1 MDAPRLRR
9 VAARRS
15 SLHHARG
22 YLRHSGRRVVL
33 AHHPVHHLWR
43 VPAAFRRRQV
53 LHRFFHGAHG
63 PQGQQRRPH
72 RGAVVV
78 PARWSVR
85 FGRRHHRDDR
95 RRRLSADAAGGVR
108 EERGRRTACR
118 RRAGRHHFAA
128 RARRR
133 RLPDRRVPQ
142 DQLPRRDLDGDH
154 PDLPLLPVAAVHG
167 RTRCQAVPG
176 AHRGLRAAAHAGAD
190 DAPLRLSLHLADLDH
205 HLHVVGLLADPVGV
219 LVDGAHLW
227 DELSHP
233 RDGDHAEE
241 AGARLVRRLD
251 QRADRRDHLRDRR
264 HHRRRRHADRARTE
278 VLLDRDRLRRRQPA
292 ADRDLYRADRVDRRP
307 GGAGDRLLHHLRR
320 DCGARHGQARRARL
334 RRPHVHLLLFG
345 AVGSFAADGAL
356 AVCRRGD
363 HRRRSLPDHAAGV
376 EIHAARLSGPV
387 RIRAR
392 PARHRF
398 AAQAAE
404 GRLVDRYRS
413 DHRQDRA
420 RPRRAGGGRA
430 RLGPAPDDHGRA
442 PAAGAGRPVPGV
454 SEPARSADGAHDRP
468 RHQLHRDIWLG
479 DRRRGPA
486 KTAHAAGRPADADN
500 RAKLGRN
507 EPMKRKVFAIS
518 ALAVS
523 AALIAGAAL
532 AQQGLNIAIATGGTG
547 GVYYPLG
554 GGMAN
559 VLSKHVPGMQAS
571 ARVTGGSVDNLKLIG
586 SQQSEGALVMVDAA
600 LDALKGEDKF
610 KGNPVEVRTLMV
622 LYPNRM
628 HVVSME
634 GTGVEKMSD
643 LKGKRVST
651 GSPGSATEVMAFRVI
666 EAAGLDKD
674 KDMRRER
681 LGVAESVN
689 ALKDR
694 KIDAFFW
701 VGGLPTA
708 AVTDLGATPNVKIKM
723 IDHADT
729 VDKMNKKYDNL
740 YTTGVIPAKM
750 YPGQDKDN
758 SIAVVQ
764 NILVANAKMSDKVAY
779 DIVKTFIERRDELVA
794 VHAEADSIKLENQS
808 PKNSPIPWHPGAVK
822 YFSEKGLKMN

>member
-1 MDAPRLRR
+1 
-9 VAARRS
+9 
-15 SLHHARG
+15 
-22 YLRHSGRRVVL
+22 
-33 AHHPVHHLWR
+33 
-43 VPAAFRRRQV
+43 
-53 LHRFFHGAHG
+53 
-63 PQGQQRRPH
+63 
-72 RGAVVV
+72 
-78 PARWSVR
+78 
-85 FGRRHHRDDR
+85 
-95 RRRLSADAAGGVR
+95 
-108 EERGRRTACR
+108 
-118 RRAGRHHFAA
+118 
-128 RARRR
+128 
-133 RLPDRRVPQ
+133 
-142 DQLPRRDLDGDH
+142 
-154 PDLPLLPVAAVHG
+154 
-167 RTRCQAVPG
+167 
-176 AHRGLRAAAHAGAD
+176 
-190 DAPLRLSLHLADLDH
+190 
-205 HLHVVGLLADPVGV
+205 
-219 LVDGAHLW
+219 
-227 DELSHP
+227 
-233 RDGDHAEE
+233 
-241 AGARLVRRLD
+241 
-251 QRADRRDHLRDRR
+251 
-264 HHRRRRHADRARTE
+264 
-278 VLLDRDRLRRRQPA
+278 
-292 ADRDLYRADRVDRRP
+292 
-307 GGAGDRLLHHLRR
+307 
-320 DCGARHGQARRARL
+320 
-334 RRPHVHLLLFG
+334 
-345 AVGSFAADGAL
+345 
-356 AVCRRGD
+356 
-363 HRRRSLPDHAAGV
+363 
-376 EIHAARLSGPV
+376 
-387 RIRAR
+387 
-392 PARHRF
+392 
-398 AAQAAE
+398 
-404 GRLVDRYRS
+404 
-413 DHRQDRA
+413 
-420 RPRRAGGGRA
+420 
-430 RLGPAPDDHGRA
+430 
-442 PAAGAGRPVPGV
+442 
-454 SEPARSADGAHDRP
+454 
-468 RHQLHRDIWLG
+468 
-479 DRRRGPA
+479 
-486 KTAHAAGRPADADN
+486 
-500 RAKLGRN
+500 
-507 EPMKRKVFAIS
+507 MKRKAFAIS

-586 SQQSEGALVMVDAA
+586 SQQSEVALVMVDAA

-610 KGNPVEVRTLMV
+610 KGSPVDVRTLMV

-740 YTTGVIPAKM
+740 YTTGVIPAKT

-758 SIAVVQ
+758 PIAVVQ